1 MIKNKKLKINN
12 KIRKM
17 GKHDTN
23 FTNSV
28 FIMYWK
34 MNEKKKKKKLRIF
47 IDLMKENCVIKC
59 KYEITYV

>member
-34 MNEKKKKKKLRIF
+34 MNEKKKK
-47 IDLMKENCVIKC
+47 NN
-59 KYEITYV
+59 